1 MQMKKRNKR
10 IPALL
15 LLTAIVLG
23 GFLVRLVKIDSPVA
37 DWHSWR
43 QADTASVTKNFV
55 ERGVDLL
62 YPRYHDV
69 SSIQSGMTNL
79 RGFRMVEFP
88 VFNLFHYMFFSLFGT
103 FSLEVWGRLTSV
115 FSALVTSLFLYKL
128 GQKFIGIA
136 GGLLTAFFYLFIPFN
151 IYFTRVILPEPLSV
165 AFGVAAVWFFVKY
178 FYSDSAFSLFFS
190 AILFAISL
198 LIKPFAVFYSI
209 PVIYLIFVKH
219 KSIYGIAKS
228 IRLLIYLDIALI
240 PLFLWRAWI
249 NQFPQGIPRFVW
261 AFNGDNIRFRPAFWR
276 WIFAERLGTLILG
289 VSGIALFVEGLLHS
303 KTFLKMFFL
312 GSLVYVTVFATANVR
327 HDYYQTFIIAPVSLV
342 LAQGFIS
349 YWRQKNDLLPK
360 FTAVFVVAVMFL
372 VGFDRVKEFYKINH
386 PEIIEAGRAVA
397 RVAPKQSLVIAPYNG
412 DTAFLYQTGRW
423 GWPVI
428 DSSIPEI
435 VEKGAQFYVSVNFDK
450 DTTYAM
456 ENYKV
461 IEKTD
466 KYVVVDLRN

>member
-228 IRLLIYLDIALI
+228 IRLLIYLD
-240 PLFLWRAWI
+240 
-249 NQFPQGIPRFVW
+249 
-261 AFNGDNIRFRPAFWR
+261 
-276 WIFAERLGTLILG
+276 
-289 VSGIALFVEGLLHS
+289 
-303 KTFLKMFFL
+303 
-312 GSLVYVTVFATANVR
+312 
-327 HDYYQTFIIAPVSLV
+327 

>member
-115 FSALVTSLFLYKL
+115 
-128 GQKFIGIA
+128 
-136 GGLLTAFFYLFIPFN
+136 
-151 IYFTRVILPEPLSV
+151 
-165 AFGVAAVWFFVKY
+165 
-178 FYSDSAFSLFFS
+178 FS

-423 GWPVI
+423 
-428 DSSIPEI
+428 
-435 VEKGAQFYVSVNFDK
+435 
-450 DTTYAM
+450 
-456 ENYKV
+456 
-461 IEKTD
+461 
-466 KYVVVDLRN
+466 